1 MRYTDSME
9 RSAEH
14 LRAALAQMTRQRAAL
29 HPTSYAIWYEYV
41 SGRNPDLRHAM
52 NQALQGGATLD
63 EAQTWSLYTSHVGEW
78 DTPGARRISE
88 GFQRVLNGISASAAH
103 AGDHTARFG
112 NELSELSQRLENDAA
127 PAETVREILS
137 GVRELS
143 GVMESLQHKL
153 DASRNEIA
161 ELRREVELARNE
173 ALVDALTGLAN
184 RRAFDQELAQAIQSG
199 ESLQAPC
206 LMLGDIDFFKRLND
220 SYGHAFGDQVL
231 RGVAQTLKGLAAA
244 PALAARVGGEEFAV
258 LLPGSTLQQAQT
270 LAEQLRA
277 SIAAGRIRR
286 GPSTQDD
293 ERVTLSFGVT
303 QLAKGESA
311 NEFFE
316 RADRALYASKR
327 SGRNC
332 VTVLAARAAA

>member
-29 HPTSYAIWYEYV
+29 HPTSYAVWYEYV

-52 NQALQGGATLD
+52 NTLLADGGTLD
-63 EAQTWSLYTSHVGEW
+63 ESQTWELYSRHLGEW
-78 DTPGARRISE
+78 DSTSARRISD

-112 NELSELSQRLENDAA
+112 VELSELSQKLEGDTA

-143 GVMESLQHKL
+143 GVMNSLQQRL

-184 RRAFDQELAQAIQSG
+184 RRAFDQELAQAIRSG
-199 ESLQAPC
+199 DQLQPPC

-220 SYGHAFGDQVL
+220 TYGHAFGDQVL
-231 RGVAQTLKGLAAA
+231 RGVAQTLKGMTAA

-258 LLPGSTLQQAQT
+258 LMPSCSLNQAHT
-270 LAEQLRA
+270 LAEQLRHN
-277 SIAAGRIRR
+277 IAAGRIRR
-286 GPSTQDD
+286 GAATQDD

-303 QLAKGESA
+303 QLAVGESA
-311 NEFFE
+311 NDFFD

-332 VTVLAARAAA
+332 VTVLAARAA